1 MKTNQTKHPRDK
13 FITVYGRKPVLE
25 ALSNPDIII
34 DKLLIANNA
43 RGEFI
48 DEIVKQAKQRG
59 VKISRESPK
68 YITRISR
75 NGRHDQGVVVDVIPP
90 AMEALSTYLERE
102 QSHPPNQKPQTC
114 KFLALDGVKNPSN
127 VGMIIRTCL
136 AAGFDGI
143 ILPRKG
149 CPDLNPLVIKASAG
163 TAFYTRVLRCA
174 ELSEAL
180 QQLRQANYTIYGLSG
195 TATSTLYNLSFSPFS
210 VFVLGNETEGIH
222 SDHHQLIDTWVSIP
236 INSPAESLNVAS
248 AAAVVCFELKRQH
261 LEQRSSNRN
270 SINL

>member
-1 MKTNQTKHPRDK
+1 MMTPHTTKHPRDK

-25 ALSNPDIII
+25 ALYNPDIVI
-34 DKLLIANNA
+34 DKVLIADNA

-48 DEIVKQAKQRG
+48 DEIIKQSKQRG
-59 VKISRESPK
+59 IKISRESPN
-68 YITRISR
+68 YITRVSR

-102 QSHPPNQKPQTC
+102 QSHTLKPQTRN
-114 KFLALDGVKNPSN
+114 FLALDGVKNPSN

-180 QQLRQANYTIYGLSG
+180 DQLRQANYTIYGLSG
-195 TATSTLYNLSFSPFS
+195 TAPLSLYSLSFSPFS
-210 VFVLGNETEGIH
+210 VFVLGNETEGINP
-222 SDHHQLIDTWVSIP
+222 DHHKLIDTWISIP
-236 INSPAESLNVAS
+236 IESPAESLNVAS
-248 AAAVVCFELKRQH
+248 AAAVLCFELKRQY
-261 LEQRSSNRN
+261 LERGNESKAR
-270 SINL
+270 

>member
-1 MKTNQTKHPRDK
+1 MTIPKTKHPRDK

-25 ALSNPDIII
+25 ALSNPDITI

-48 DEIVKQAKQRG
+48 DEIIKQAKQRG
-59 VKISRESPK
+59 IKISRESPK

-102 QSHPPNQKPQTC
+102 HSHPPNPKPQTR

-174 ELSEAL
+174 ELSDAL

-195 TATSTLYNLSFSPFS
+195 TASSTIYTLSFSS
-210 VFVLGNETEGIH
+210 LAVFVLGNETEGIH
-222 SDHHQLIDTWVSIP
+222 PNHQNLIDTWVSIP
-236 INSPAESLNVAS
+236 IDPPAESLNVAS
-248 AAAVVCFELKRQH
+248 AATVLCFELKRQQ
-261 LEQRSSNRN
+261 LERQKR
-270 SINL
+270 